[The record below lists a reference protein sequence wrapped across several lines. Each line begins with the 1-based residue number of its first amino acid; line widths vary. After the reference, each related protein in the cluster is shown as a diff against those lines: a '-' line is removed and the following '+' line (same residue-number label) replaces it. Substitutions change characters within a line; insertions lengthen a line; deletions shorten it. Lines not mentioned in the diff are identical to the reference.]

1 MGLLILFLLKMYFL
15 GIKALDGG
23 KNLHTKRFFGGW
35 ITMNEP
41 NKNLGQN
48 KNGERKENVE
58 KKTEKKPVRKF
69 DFSVIKQAIWNKLAQ
84 WKKMSKEKKFYLYTA
99 MSCAA
104 ALVMILVIAVALA
117 NGNDVNTQAGKDG
130 IINSAPIVD
139 STDKNENQPTDDKPV
154 VNTPQGMVMPL
165 EAASLG
171 NDYGFYYNKTL
182 NSYYEH
188 AGVDFVAAEGTE
200 IYAVEDGIV
209 ESIYKDDLLSGT
221 EIVLNHGNGLKSV
234 YRFVKEADN
243 IKVGNKVK
251 KGAVI
256 ATVAEAS
263 GDEYKDGAHLHFE
276 ILKNNVSVDPATYL
290 TLEEK

>member
-1 MGLLILFLLKMYFL
+1 
-15 GIKALDGG
+15 
-23 KNLHTKRFFGGW
+23 
-35 ITMNEP
+35 MNEL
-41 NKNLGQN
+41 NKNNQPN
-48 KNGERKENVE
+48 KNGERKEGNERRESGE
-58 KKTEKKPVRKF
+58 KNMGKKPNSPSKSS
-69 DFSVIKQAIWNKLAQ
+69 FSMKKLAIWSKLAQ

-99 MSCAA
+99 MSCAV
-104 ALVMILVIAVALA
+104 ALIAIIVIAVALT
-117 NGNDVNTQAGKDG
+117 NGSDVNTQAGKDG
-130 IINSAPIVD
+130 IINSVPAGD
-139 STDKNENQPTDDKPV
+139 SSDKNEDSSTDNKPV
-154 VNTPQGMVMPL
+154 VTVPEGMVMPIQ
-165 EAASLG
+165 AATLS

-188 AGVDFVAAEGTE
+188 AGVDFLAAEGTE

-221 EIVLNHGNGLKSV
+221 EIVLNHGNGIKSV
-234 YRFVKEADN
+234 YRFVKEADS

-263 GDEYKDGAHLHFE
+263 GEEYKDGAHLHFE
-276 ILKNNVSVDPATYL
+276 ILKNNTSVDPATYL